1 MGIDLSGQGVKQ
13 RPQVFIG
20 VINIYLMGFWDMY
33 KADQTSQCKHVKHI
47 HIYTKLQTCISVYI
61 YMYRITVISAMGI

>member
-20 VINIYLMGFWDMY
+20 VINIFLMGFWHLY
-33 KADQTSQCKHVKHI
+33 KADQASQCKHVKHI
-47 HIYTKLQTCISVYI
+47 HIHIHKNTNVHKYI
-61 YMYRITVISAMGI
+61 HIYI